1 MHLEKT
7 SVMRFFWH
15 GYTKHHRITNQI
27 QTSGE
32 CLYPPDKSN
41 FEFKTC
47 HKQSFDNGLLS
58 NYEKDPLV
66 LFLAMHFTYKNNSAK
81 KQKRNCCSSLTGLKQ
96 KSTTKQKREKAEQ
109 KWSFLPDQ
117 LNFDLFWNLS
127 TKPWNN
133 VHMCNCFPLYH

>member
-1 MHLEKT
+1 
-7 SVMRFFWH
+7 MRFFWH
-15 GYTKHHRITNQI
+15 GYTKHHRIANQI

-58 NYEKDPLV
+58 NYEKNPLV

-81 KQKRNCCSSLTGLKQ
+81 KQKWNQ
-96 KSTTKQKREKAEQ
+96 KTCKI
-109 KWSFLPDQ
+109 
-117 LNFDLFWNLS
+117 
-127 TKPWNN
+127 
-133 VHMCNCFPLYH
+133 